1 LFSEEKQ
8 MMNTLIKSGLLS
20 LLILSPAGNAVSQE
34 IAVIVNPAFDA
45 SALDQNEIK
54 LIYTGKSTLLTPYD
68 QPESSVRQNFYQI
81 TTGRS
86 FRQINA
92 QWAKLVFSGRARA
105 PDVLLNSKAVR
116 RTIASDPNGIGY
128 IEKSAVDETVK
139 VIMVLT
145 PEE

>member
-1 LFSEEKQ
+1 
-8 MMNTLIKSGLLS
+8 MMNTLIKTWLLS
-20 LLILSPAGNAVSQE
+20 LLILSPVGNAISQE

-45 SALDQNEIK
+45 SAIDQNEIN

-68 QPESSVRQNFYQI
+68 QPESSVRENFYRI

-86 FRQINA
+86 FRQINV

-105 PDVLLNSKAVR
+105 PDVLLNSKAVK

-128 IEKSAVDETVK
+128 IEKSSVDETVK
-139 VIMVLT
+139 VIMVLS